1 MSRIIVPIFFKREV
15 INRNDSKRNRDHQLK
30 LGQKMKNIT
39 AFVLALLCV
48 AAISAQRNKKIE
60 GNGNVVTLTINT
72 QEYNGISV
80 GGPFDVALIPGK
92 EGNITIKG
100 EENILEYI
108 ETKVTNGT
116 LTIKK
121 KNNLNIK
128 MSRNARVLITIPVE
142 SINAIRLSGSGKLSS
157 NKTLKSDHFKI
168 RTSGSRYLELALE
181 VESLIVRISGSS
193 NIKLI
198 GNAKNLDIR
207 SSGSSNLKAYDLKTE
222 NARFKMSGSSNVE
235 ITVNESLNAKLSGSA
250 NVRYHG
256 NPSKLHSK
264 TSGSGNVLKV
274 K

>member
-1 MSRIIVPIFFKREV
+1 
-15 INRNDSKRNRDHQLK
+15 
-30 LGQKMKNIT
+30 MKNIT

-72 QEYNGISV
+72 QEYSGISV
-80 GGPFDVALIPGK
+80 GGPFDVALVSGK

-121 KNNLNIK
+121 KNNLNIR

-142 SINAIRLSGSGKLSS
+142 SINAIRLSGSGSLSS
-157 NKTLKSDHFKI
+157 SKTLKSNHLKI
-168 RTSGSRYLELALE
+168 RISGSRNLELGLE
-181 VESLIVRISGSS
+181 VESLSVRTSGSS

-198 GNAKNLDIR
+198 GNARNLDVR
-207 SSGSSNLKAYDLKTE
+207 SSGSSYYKTYE
-222 NARFKMSGSSNVE
+222 LEVDYASFVMSGSSNCE

-250 NVRYHG
+250 NVKYRG

-264 TSGSGNVLKV
+264 ASGSARVIKV